1 MEKKTI
7 DKVMA
12 WFEKNQKYATAA
24 TIAKGIHVCARNIA
38 RAAGE
43 NPHLVVFAGRS
54 GHQNVYRAHW
64 MPVIAISAEDIVY
77 ECVMRGISTRAAI
90 FKRSGLSIPAAYAG
104 ISDCLRKGRIVLIGK
119 AEYALPEGK

>member
-12 WFEKNQKYATAA
+12 WFKKNQKYATANI
-24 TIAKGIHVCARNIA
+24 IAKGIHISARNIS
-38 RAAGE
+38 RAAFE

-54 GHQNVYRAHW
+54 GRKNVYRAHW

-77 ECVMRGISTRAAI
+77 ECITRGISTRAAI
-90 FKRSGLSIPAAYAG
+90 LKRSGLSVPAAYAG
-104 ISDCLRKGRIVLIGK
+104 MSDCLKKGRIVLVGK
-119 AEYALPEGK
+119 AEYAIAKEK